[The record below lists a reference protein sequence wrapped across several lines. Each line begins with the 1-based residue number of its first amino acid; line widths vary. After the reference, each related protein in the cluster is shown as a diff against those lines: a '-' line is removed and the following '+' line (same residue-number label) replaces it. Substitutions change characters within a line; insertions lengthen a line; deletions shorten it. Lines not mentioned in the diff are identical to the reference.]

1 MIFILVI
8 NYPPHQKIKIIKNN
22 DMEKSAGSLKCRL
35 IMTRVPVPFR
45 FPLKDVPAPAQPVIL
60 VPL

>member
-1 MIFILVI
+1 
-8 NYPPHQKIKIIKNN
+8 
-22 DMEKSAGSLKCRL
+22 MEKSAGSLKSQL